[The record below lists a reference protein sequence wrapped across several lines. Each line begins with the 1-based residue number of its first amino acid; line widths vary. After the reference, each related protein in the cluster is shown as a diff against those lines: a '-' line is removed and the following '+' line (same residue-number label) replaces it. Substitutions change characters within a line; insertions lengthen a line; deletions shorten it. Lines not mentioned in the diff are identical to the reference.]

1 MPANDDE
8 PLDVGPLGPV
18 AEALEAS
25 ASSATPSEQS
35 LQEVQLYEKEAKRR
49 DAQRTQKVKDELF
62 WCLRT
67 ALRTITVLV
76 LAAVIVWAWHLVMPD
91 RWRWLSAEDR
101 DLLQTILLSGALSA
115 AATAAAKKVLP

>member
-1 MPANDDE
+1 MPDNEGE
-8 PLDVGPLGPV
+8 PLDVAPLGPV
-18 AEALEAS
+18 AAALKAS
-25 ASSATPSEQS
+25 ASGAKPSEQS
-35 LQEVQLYEKEAKRR
+35 LQEAQLYEEAKRLDSR
-49 DAQRTQKVKDELF
+49 RSQKVKDELF

-67 ALRTITVLV
+67 ALRTITVLI
-76 LAAVIVWAWHLVMPD
+76 LAAVTVWAWHLVMPD